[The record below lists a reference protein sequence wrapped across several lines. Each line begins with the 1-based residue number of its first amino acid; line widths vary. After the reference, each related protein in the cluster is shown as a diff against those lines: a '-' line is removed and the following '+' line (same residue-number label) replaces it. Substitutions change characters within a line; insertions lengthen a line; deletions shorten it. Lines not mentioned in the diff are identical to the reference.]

1 MYGRISHIDFDNKG
15 SIENALSIMQES
27 KAEKREVNFY
37 GDGHAAEK
45 IVDYLEEVL

>member
-1 MYGRISHIDFDNKG
+1 
-15 SIENALSIMQES
+15 MQES

-45 IVDYLEEVL
+45 IVGVLGKNYNNLEVSREHNVFREVEN